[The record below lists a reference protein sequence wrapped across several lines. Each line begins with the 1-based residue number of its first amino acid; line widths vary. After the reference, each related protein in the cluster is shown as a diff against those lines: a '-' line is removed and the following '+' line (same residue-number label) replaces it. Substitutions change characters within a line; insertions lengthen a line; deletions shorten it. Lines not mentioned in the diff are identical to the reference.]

1 MIWVFAAL
9 MTLTVILWLTQPLWR
24 RTAAASETRA
34 AYDLAVYRDQLA
46 ELDRDLA
53 RGLIGAGEAE
63 AARAEIARR
72 MLAADKADETAAPER
87 AALPWPAIAVV
98 VAVPLAA
105 LVFYAQVG
113 NPSLPAQPARER
125 SGSVANLPPDQQA
138 QMIRGMVENLA
149 ARLAANPDDLAGWR
163 RLTRSYRVLGELDK
177 AREAALQAA
186 RLAPQDV
193 EVLTEVAD
201 LHAPAGPEAE
211 LSPVLLDTLR
221 RLLELQPDH
230 VQALFFLGLQAV
242 REKDPA
248 TARGLWERLLKVI
261 PAESGAAAA
270 IRQQLEAMPR

>member
-1 MIWVFAAL
+1 MIWAFAAL

-24 RTAAASETRA
+24 RTAAAGEARA

-63 AARAEIARR
+63 AAKAEIARR
-72 MLAADKADETAAPER
+72 MLAADKADEAAAPR
-87 AALPWPAIAVV
+87 GTALPWPAIAVV

-105 LVFYAQVG
+105 LVFYAQIG
-113 NPSLPAQPARER
+113 QPGMPAQPAGER
-125 SGSVANLPPDQQA
+125 PGSVANLPPDQQA
-138 QMIRGMVENLA
+138 QMIRGMVEGLA
-149 ARLAANPDDLAGWR
+149 ARLAENPDDLAGWR
-163 RLTRSYRVLGELDK
+163 RLTRSYRVLGEMDK
-177 AREAALQAA
+177 AREASVQAA

-211 LSPVLLDTLR
+211 LSPVLLDALR

-242 REKDPA
+242 RDKDPA

-261 PAESGAAAA
+261 PPESGAAVA
-270 IRQQLEAMPR
+270 IRQQLDAMPR

>member
-1 MIWVFAAL
+1 MIWAFAAL

-24 RTAAASETRA
+24 RSAGAGETRA

-72 MLAADKADETAAPER
+72 MLAADKADETAAPAR
-87 AALPWPAIAVV
+87 AALPWPAIVVV

-113 NPSLPAQPARER
+113 NPNLPAQPARER
-125 SGSVANLPPDQQA
+125 AGSVANLPPDQQA
-138 QMIRGMVENLA
+138 QMIRGMVEGLA
-149 ARLAANPDDLAGWR
+149 ARLAENPDDLAGWR
-163 RLTRSYRVLGELDK
+163 RLTRSYRVLGEMDK
-177 AREAALQAA
+177 AREASLQAA
-186 RLAPQDV
+186 RLAPRDV
-193 EVLTEVAD
+193 EVLAEVAD

-221 RLLELQPDH
+221 RMLELQPDH

-242 REKDPA
+242 RDKDPA
-248 TARGLWERLLKVI
+248 TARGLWERLLKII
-261 PAESGAAAA
+261 PPESGAAAA
-270 IRQQLEAMPR
+270 IRQQLETMPR